1 MSLIELFEYLE
12 QNKLITLV
20 PLASNTGE
28 TSIGR
33 EKKANSKRFC
43 RRTIIINSSLHVTVA
58 NLMFYITLFKVTL
71 LDVFNYLKSNL
82 NLKLLPSNS
91 GN

>member
-1 MSLIELFEYLE
+1 MAELDRERLL
-12 QNKLITLV
+12 KWIIAWCGLSTAWCRKTL
-20 PLASNTGE
+20 
-28 TSIGR
+28 
-33 EKKANSKRFC
+33 
-43 RRTIIINSSLHVTVA
+43 IINSSLHVTVA

-82 NLKLLPSNS
+82 NLKLLPLNS

>member
-1 MSLIELFEYLE
+1 MLTCGAKVYEFIFEAFSKCR
-12 QNKLITLV
+12 QTL
-20 PLASNTGE
+20 
-28 TSIGR
+28 
-33 EKKANSKRFC
+33 
-43 RRTIIINSSLHVTVA
+43 IINSSLHVTVA

-82 NLKLLPSNS
+82 NLKLLPLNS

>member
-43 RRTIIINSSLHVTVA
+43 RRTISMKLDNKYRNHG
-58 NLMFYITLFKVTL
+58 NKV
-71 LDVFNYLKSNL
+71 
-82 NLKLLPSNS
+82 
-91 GN
+91 